1 MLKESYRGEI
11 HVEKASK
18 AWWEGV
24 HVISAV
30 VCTLF
35 YCIFVLC
42 PALHNVFHTPIA
54 RYGLFMLKVPLNT
67 KSADVQVSARS
78 GTRPPVALLHVT
90 DLRSWP
96 SSVTFIW
103 RKQTAGTT
111 WSCTTSFGLRSFGSS
126 GPTAWNDMP
135 AHLRNLD
142 LPLSDFRQLLKTTLF
157 QTVPV

>member
-42 PALHNVFHTPIA
+42 PALHNVFHTPMA

-78 GTRPPVALLHVT
+78 GTRLPVALLHVT
-90 DLRSWP
+90 DPVPGRPLLRSSDANKLP
-96 SSVTFIW
+96 
-103 RKQTAGTT
+103 R
-111 WSCTTSFGLRSFGSS
+111 TSFGLRSFGSS
-126 GPTAWNDMP
+126 SPTAWNDMP
-135 AHLRNLD
+135 ARLRNLD
-142 LPLSDFRQLLKTTLF
+142 LPLSDFRHC
-157 QTVPV
+157 